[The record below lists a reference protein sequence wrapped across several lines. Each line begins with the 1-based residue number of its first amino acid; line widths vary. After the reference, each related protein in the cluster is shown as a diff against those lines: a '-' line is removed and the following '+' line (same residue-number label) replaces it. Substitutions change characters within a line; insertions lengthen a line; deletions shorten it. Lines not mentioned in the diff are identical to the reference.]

1 MLLLWLGERETGSK
15 ETLQKFRLKRTSFA
29 SVCSNLFLLKLK
41 LKTETDEK
49 MLLMRFPALNFA
61 VTYIFFLFLFYHL
74 VRSRER
80 LLYLLRECKQRLTVS
95 PSQTANGDFCN
106 NCAMCF
112 MGECDYCD
120 VCDSAQNWHN
130 VLLQQSAAGAGA
142 ISLPV
147 PVPAQAQQH
156 GQQPFPFP

>member
-1 MLLLWLGERETGSK
+1 M
-15 ETLQKFRLKRTSFA
+15 
-29 SVCSNLFLLKLK
+29 CSNLFLSKLK

-61 VTYIFFLFLFYHL
+61 LTYIFPPL
-74 VRSRER
+74 VRSCER

-112 MGECDYCD
+112 MEECDYCD

-142 ISLPV
+142 IPLPVPVPV